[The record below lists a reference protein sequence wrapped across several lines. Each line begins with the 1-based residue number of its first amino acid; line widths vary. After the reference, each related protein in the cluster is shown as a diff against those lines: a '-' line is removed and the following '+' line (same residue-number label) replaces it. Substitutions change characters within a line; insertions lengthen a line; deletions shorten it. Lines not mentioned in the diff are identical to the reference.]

1 MEKLKIGIT
10 IGLKD
15 NKESI
20 WTNGIKQN
28 ILMLARLLNNSKN
41 KYNVTLLNTVEV
53 DWTERPSYLN
63 GMDIR
68 TFKDAFMEMDMIIVM
83 GAQIFD

>member
-28 ILMLARLLNNSKN
+28 ILMLTRLLKNSKN
-41 KYNVTLLNTVEV
+41 NLNKIA
-53 DWTERPSYLN
+53 TE
-63 GMDIR
+63 
-68 TFKDAFMEMDMIIVM
+68 
-83 GAQIFD
+83 